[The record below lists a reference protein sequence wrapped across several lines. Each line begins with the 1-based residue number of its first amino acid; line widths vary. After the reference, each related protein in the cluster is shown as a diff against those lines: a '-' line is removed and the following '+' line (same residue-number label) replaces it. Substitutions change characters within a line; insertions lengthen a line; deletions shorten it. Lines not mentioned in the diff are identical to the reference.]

1 MQDNYITSR
10 PGGYEGRKEKK
21 MLYTRIKSYLNGEFT
36 GCEHL
41 YFGNNHVKALNR
53 FRKEY
58 PEHKDCILIAET
70 IESENLKYKEYFQAC
85 LNSGCVH

>member
-1 MQDNYITSR
+1 
-10 PGGYEGRKEKK
+10 

-41 YFGNNHVKALNR
+41 YLGNDHVKSLIR

-58 PEHKDCILIAET
+58 PEHKDCILLAET
-70 IESENLKYKEYFQAC
+70 IDSENPKYKDYIETC
-85 LNSGCVH
+85 SNCGCIH